1 MNQMIKS
8 PVMAT
13 MGIVCCWLSVGLLAA
28 DDWPR
33 WMGPMM
39 DGVWRETGM
48 IDQFE
53 ESGPKISWRQ
63 EIGAG
68 YSGPSVAD
76 GRLFVMDRIQDEGKG
91 SEVENAIR
99 QAGEIPGIE
108 RVLCIDTASGEILWS
123 HQYDCPYKIAYPT
136 GPRCT
141 PTVDGDHV
149 YCLGAMGHLMCLRVE
164 TGEVAWEIQLADS
177 YETKPPVWGYAS
189 HPLVEGNKLLVP
201 VGGDGSGLVAFDK
214 MTGRELWRAVTTLD
228 VAYAP
233 LVMMRHEQLQP
244 QLIFWH
250 ADGVTSLDPETGTEH
265 WSVVFPK
272 ERNMSQTSI
281 ATPRIVGNRLL
292 ISEFY
297 KGSLL
302 LEVGFDPPSVSEIWR
317 SYETDPRHESGLN
330 SMMTTPVIKDG
341 HVYGVAYDGRG
352 KGLFRCL
359 ELQSGELKW
368 SKDDWL
374 GAEPVTFA
382 TCFIVENEDKYFM
395 FDDLGELIIARLS
408 PSGYEEL
415 DRGKI
420 LDPTG
425 VARGRKVVWSHP
437 AFANGK
443 MFARND
449 KEIVCV
455 DLKKH

>member
-149 YCLGAMGHLMCLRVE
+149 YCL
-164 TGEVAWEIQLADS
+164 
-177 YETKPPVWGYAS
+177 
-189 HPLVEGNKLLVP
+189 
-201 VGGDGSGLVAFDK
+201 
-214 MTGRELWRAVTTLD
+214 
-228 VAYAP
+228 
-233 LVMMRHEQLQP
+233 
-244 QLIFWH
+244 
-250 ADGVTSLDPETGTEH
+250 
-265 WSVVFPK
+265 
-272 ERNMSQTSI
+272 
-281 ATPRIVGNRLL
+281 
-292 ISEFY
+292 
-297 KGSLL
+297 
-302 LEVGFDPPSVSEIWR
+302 
-317 SYETDPRHESGLN
+317 
-330 SMMTTPVIKDG
+330 
-341 HVYGVAYDGRG
+341 
-352 KGLFRCL
+352 
-359 ELQSGELKW
+359 
-368 SKDDWL
+368 
-374 GAEPVTFA
+374 AEA
-382 TCFIVENEDKYFM
+382 CCE
-395 FDDLGELIIARLS
+395 
-408 PSGYEEL
+408 
-415 DRGKI
+415 
-420 LDPTG
+420 
-425 VARGRKVVWSHP
+425 
-437 AFANGK
+437 
-443 MFARND
+443 
-449 KEIVCV
+449 
-455 DLKKH
+455 